1 MNKKNIKI
9 FPVLDGLQVSSDDFA
24 LAKKID
30 PIKKVGFIIPPYFDG
45 SDYISEEKTAV
56 LPAFTIPYGILSMV
70 TYLNANLSRDI
81 KFEILDL
88 NIVLKEILAKGS
100 TNYQEILNLATEDF
114 CLKNNCDFIG
124 ISALFN
130 SSYNYLSEIA
140 NIAKKVNINCIVG
153 AGGGLPSAA
162 FQRILEKCKNIDAVC
177 KGEGELPLLRLL
189 ESQNPLF
196 TLQSDQS
203 WATRESLKKEHLPK
217 HSFIDNLDLIPPLD
231 YSLVNLKDY
240 NSRGIDKAF
249 AKNLKKQEMAIHTS
263 RGCPF
268 KCVFCSNPSLH
279 GYDVRTMTIDRVVK
293 DVTRMRDEFGM
304 TVLMIEDDHF
314 FHDKKRAKNILRE
327 LGKLGIRCEFPN
339 GVAVYAIDQEVADLF
354 AIAGVS
360 AVALAIESG
369 SDFVLNKLMK
379 KPLKTKA
386 IVPAITALRNANVRA
401 HAFMVVGIPG
411 EKDEH
416 REETRKMLVNSGI
429 DWVHIYC
436 AIPIFGSKLFEICK
450 ENGFIDLD
458 ENSDTYVVTKS
469 VINAPGIDPKK
480 IEQFVYN
487 LQLEVNFIENYNLK
501 QSRFDLALPYF
512 ENVVEKYPNH
522 AFGQFFISKCYRGL
536 NNPTLASKHEFLA
549 KEIFKKDAFW
559 RDLPISQNSEIK
571 NFISGI

>member
-1 MNKKNIKI
+1 MDKKNIKI
-9 FPVLDGLQVSSDDFA
+9 FPVSNGPA
-24 LAKKID
+24 LLTDKVVVTKEIS

-45 SDYISEEKTAV
+45 SDYISDEKTAV
-56 LPAFTIPYGILSMV
+56 LPAFTIPYGILSIV
-70 TYLNANLSRDI
+70 TFLNANLSRNVNFKI
-81 KFEILDL
+81 FDL
-88 NIVLKEILAKGS
+88 NILLKEILAKGL
-100 TNYQEILNLATEDF
+100 TNYQEILNEATEDF
-114 CLKNNCDFIG
+114 CFKNQFDFIG

-130 SSYNYLSEIA
+130 SSYNYLNEIA
-140 NIAKKVNINCIVG
+140 NIAKKININCIVS

-162 FQRILEKCKNIDAVC
+162 FERILDKCKNIDAVC
-177 KGEGELPLLRLL
+177 KGEGELPLLRLF

-196 TLQSDQS
+196 TLESDDS
-203 WATRESLKKEHLPK
+203 WATRKSLKNGRLPK
-217 HSFIDNLDLIPPLD
+217 HSFVDNLDLIPPLD
-231 YSLVNLKDY
+231 YSLVNLRDY

-279 GYDVRTMTIDRVVK
+279 GYDVRTMSIDRVVQ
-293 DVTRMRDEFGM
+293 DVIRMRDEYGM

-354 AIAGVS
+354 ALAGVS

-386 IVPAITALRNANVRA
+386 IVPAIDALRKANVRA

-411 EKDEH
+411 ETDEH
-416 REETRKMLVNSGI
+416 REETRAMLINSGI

-458 ENSDTYVVTKS
+458 ENSDTYIVTKS

-487 LQLEVNFIENYNLK
+487 LQLEVNFVENYNLK
-501 QSRFDLALPYF
+501 HSRFNIALPYL
-512 ENVVEKYPNH
+512 ENVCEKYPNH
-522 AFGQFFISKCYRGL
+522 ALGHYYLSKCYKGL
-536 NNPTLASKHEFLA
+536 NNIESSIKHELIA
-549 KEIFKKDAFW
+549 KKIFEKDNFW
-559 RDLPISQNSEIK
+559 RDLPIVKNSEIMK
-571 NFISGI
+571 FIS